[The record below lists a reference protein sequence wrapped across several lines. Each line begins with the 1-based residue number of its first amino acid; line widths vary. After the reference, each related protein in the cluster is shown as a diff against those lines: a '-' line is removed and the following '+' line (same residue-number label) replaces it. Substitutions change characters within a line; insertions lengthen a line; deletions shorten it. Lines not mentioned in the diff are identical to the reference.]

1 MKKLLIIIISIFTI
15 NSVWADSPITYTD
28 FYKAYTDVPMV
39 QQALKSK
46 GKISDVMMTYLA
58 VDSNTLD
65 VKLAVINAIGWS
77 HKGITNSTG
86 FLNYVVKT
94 KKYKV
99 EANGKSISFKWYATP
114 DELIC
119 YAYLRAMDNYFDVI
133 DANEIAELALKKTPN
148 SFSVNMIVRL
158 IKAQGLNLLNEDC
171 FGYAQFNTLKTNTQL
186 QMDMRKEAEK
196 YIFEYMNSI
205 GENCKKIN

>member
-1 MKKLLIIIISIFTI
+1 MKKLFLSFLCFCTFQTAF
-15 NSVWADSPITYTD
+15 ADSPLTYTD

-39 QQALKSK
+39 QQALESK
-46 GKISDVMMTYLA
+46 GRISVAMLSYL
-58 VDSNTLD
+58 VNDTNPLD
-65 VKLAVINAIGWS
+65 VKLAVINAIGWN
-77 HKGITNSTG
+77 HKGTINSTT

-94 KKYKV
+94 KKYKA
-99 EANGKSISFKWYATP
+99 ESISFNWYATS

-119 YAYLRAMDNYFDVI
+119 YAYFRAMDNYFDVI
-133 DANEIAELALKKTPN
+133 YANEIAELALKKNPN

-186 QMDMRKEAEK
+186 QLDMRKDAEK

-205 GENCKKIN
+205 GENCK